1 MVEHYRREAI
11 MADIFRFLSY
21 IWNGIGEAM
30 RLNPRMFEAVQAY
43 PQSGWVILVIALLGG
58 ASLLVGQ
65 SVILFVNQVR
75 PGRFA
80 LSLLLN
86 GIVFTISLGGWAVAT
101 WLAGQVL
108 LPNPIPLGAVIRMI
122 GLGAA
127 PYVFAFLM
135 LIPYAGN
142 FIGRLLAVWS
152 FLVVLA
158 GITHLAEGAFWL
170 ALICVGVGWLLVMVM
185 SATIGRPVIALRNY
199 LWQRVTGSTLDVSV
213 QDILTTFASE
223 PQPPPSQKERDQ

>member
-1 MVEHYRREAI
+1 MV
-11 MADIFRFLSY
+11 DIFRFLGYVWDS
-21 IWNGIGEAM
+21 IGEAM

-43 PQSGWVILVIALLGG
+43 PQSGWVILVIAMLGG
-58 ASLLVGQ
+58 ASLLIGQ
-65 SVILFVNQVR
+65 SVILFVNRVR

-86 GIVFTISLGGWAVAT
+86 SMVFTISLGVWAVTT
-101 WLAGQVL
+101 WLAGRVL
-108 LPNPIPLGAVIRMI
+108 LPNSIPLGAVIRMI

-127 PYVFAFLM
+127 PYVFGFLV

-142 FIGRLLAVWS
+142 FISRLLSVWS
-152 FLVVLA
+152 FLIVLTGITYLA
-158 GITHLAEGAFWL
+158 GGAFWL
-170 ALICVGVGWLLVMVM
+170 ALICVGVGWLLVTVM

-199 LWQRVTGSTLDVSV
+199 LWQRVTGSKPDMSI